1 MQQTTLG
8 CIAQAS
14 TRACTAHLAPSAPP
28 APSTLWNTYIPTY
41 GRVERA
47 PIGVIGRDCPAP
59 FRDQRRARQRGGIPP
74 HAGPAPEA
82 VTDADTI
89 AAIVTGGQQGAVS
102 IIRLSGP
109 GAVEVASLV
118 FAPAS
123 SGSAWTDPDQSHRVH
138 YGHAMNDENQKI
150 DEVLLIV
157 MRGPR
162 SYTAE
167 DVVEIHAHGG
177 GICASRVLQ
186 SCIQAGARLAKPGEF
201 TLRAYLNGRLDLS
214 QAESV
219 ASLVSA
225 KTVAAADSALAGLSG
240 GIGQEIVELRTEC
253 VSLVSEI
260 DAHID
265 FSDDLPPV
273 ETEQVADRIER
284 VLQRVESALNT
295 AKQGKLL
302 SAGIQV
308 ALVGQPNVGKSSLLN
323 ALSGYEKAIVTD
335 IAGTTRD
342 VVEADIVV
350 GGVPVTLLDTAGM
363 RATEDAIEMIG
374 VERSRAVAETSDVV
388 LHVIDASRGWTR
400 EDADIFEEMCEVS
413 TPMMLLVN
421 KCDLIVGQR
430 EESEESEESGER
442 AAEWEEG
449 LPSAVRSRFSCVVP
463 TSAATM
469 SGMDCIH
476 DELMRLVGMEEM
488 GVGGRGW
495 AVNER
500 QAEALMRARES
511 LMHARQSV
519 ADGLFLDLWTIDL
532 RSAVIALGEVCGS
545 DVAEE
550 VLDTIFSR
558 FCIGK

>member
-1 MQQTTLG
+1 MPSWSRAGGSPHTSQQRPRWLGPVSTT
-8 CIAQAS
+8 AYVDAATEVAS
-14 TRACTAHLAPSAPP
+14 
-28 APSTLWNTYIPTY
+28 
-41 GRVERA
+41 G
-47 PIGVIGRDCPAP
+47 
-59 FRDQRRARQRGGIPP
+59 
-74 HAGPAPEA
+74 
-82 VTDADTI
+82 TDADTI

-109 GAVEVASLV
+109 EAVDIAAQV
-118 FAPAS
+118 FVPAS
-123 SGSAWTDPDQSHRVH
+123 SKSTWTEAEQSHRVH
-138 YGHAMNDENQKI
+138 YGYAINDENQKI

-186 SCIQAGARLAKPGEF
+186 SCVQAGARLAKPGEF

-240 GIGQEIVELRTEC
+240 GLGQEIVQLRAEC
-253 VSLVSEI
+253 ISLVSEI

-265 FSDDLPPV
+265 FSDDLPPL
-273 ETEQVADRIER
+273 ETAEVASRIEK
-284 VLQRVESALNT
+284 VLCRVESALET
-295 AKQGKLL
+295 AKQGRLL
-302 SAGIQV
+302 STGIQV

-342 VVEADIVV
+342 VVEADINV
-350 GGVPVTLLDTAGM
+350 GGVPVTLLDTAGL
-363 RATEDAIEMIG
+363 RTTDDAIEMIG

-388 LHVIDASRGWTR
+388 MHVIDASRGWTS
-400 EDADIFEEMCEVS
+400 EDAEIFEGMRASS

-421 KCDLIVGQR
+421 KSDLLTENDRKDHPNGQ
-430 EESEESEESGER
+430 EEVLLSF
-442 AAEWEEG
+442 
-449 LPSAVRSRFSCVVP
+449 LPADVRSRVSCVVS

-469 SGMDCIH
+469 RGMDRIH
-476 DELMRLVGMEEM
+476 DSLLELVGMEEM

-511 LMHARQSV
+511 LVHARQSV
-519 ADGLFLDLWTIDL
+519 VDGLFLDLWTIDL
-532 RSAVIALGEVCGS
+532 RSAVLALGEVCGA

>member
-1 MQQTTLG
+1 M
-8 CIAQAS
+8 
-14 TRACTAHLAPSAPP
+14 TA
-28 APSTLWNTYIPTY
+28 
-41 GRVERA
+41 
-47 PIGVIGRDCPAP
+47 
-59 FRDQRRARQRGGIPP
+59 
-74 HAGPAPEA
+74 
-82 VTDADTI
+82 TDADTI

-109 GAVEVASLV
+109 EAVDVASIV
-118 FAPAS
+118 FVPAS
-123 SGSAWTDPDQSHRVH
+123 SGSAWTDPARSHRVH
-138 YGHAMNDENQKI
+138 YGHAVNDENQKI

-240 GIGQEIVELRTEC
+240 GLGQEIVDLRTEC

-265 FSDDLPPV
+265 FSDDLPPL
-273 ETEQVADRIER
+273 ETERVATRIEQ
-284 VLQRVESALNT
+284 VLQRVESALRT

-302 SAGIQV
+302 STGIQV

-363 RATEDAIEMIG
+363 RETEDAIEMIG

-388 LHVIDASRGWTR
+388 LHVIDARWGWTR
-400 EDADIFEEMCEVS
+400 EDAEIFEGMCEAL

-421 KCDLIVGQR
+421 KCDLVVGKSG
-430 EESEESEESGER
+430 ESRER
-442 AAEWEEG
+442 AAEWEER
-449 LPSAVRSRFSCVVP
+449 LPPLPAAVRSRFSCVVP

-469 SGMDCIH
+469 RGMGRIH
-476 DELMRLVGMEEM
+476 DELLGLVGMEEV

-511 LMHARQSV
+511 LVHARQSV